1 MLMTNYKFTLKR
13 SPVDQRD
20 FLLSSVYPADVTLP
34 ATYDLRSS
42 MPPIRDQGNQGS
54 CSAQTASEMKEW
66 QERVD
71 VGYTGYF
78 SPQFIYNLR
87 ENYEEEGMTPR
98 DTMKILNK
106 VGIVYEKD
114 YPYGKIERLDPSTM
128 SSELLE
134 EAAKYQI
141 IGYARVDLLNG
152 LKKALFA
159 NGPCY
164 IAFPVYNPEKWEF
177 WKPDFT
183 GQNMLGGHAVSVAGW
198 LKDSFIIR
206 NHWSAAWGDRGYTYL
221 KYSDWGS
228 QWEAWT
234 TIDADSNSESLD
246 KKAAS
251 ARCTK
256 GFFERLFHKN
266 LHK

>member
-13 SPVDQRD
+13 SPTDHRD
-20 FLLSSVYPADVTLP
+20 LLLSSVYPADVKLP
-34 ATYDLRSS
+34 TVYDLRSG
-42 MPPIRDQGNQGS
+42 MTPIRDQGTQGS

-71 VGYTGYF
+71 IGYEGYF

-87 ENYEEEGMTPR
+87 ENYEEEGMSPR

-106 VGIVYEKD
+106 IGIVYEKD

-128 SSELLE
+128 SPELLD

-141 IGYARVDLLNG
+141 IGYARIDLLDG

-177 WKPDFT
+177 WKPDYA
-183 GQNMLGGHAVSVAGW
+183 GQEALGGHAVSVAGW

-206 NHWSAAWGDRGYTYL
+206 NHWSAQWADKGYTYL
-221 KYSDWGS
+221 KFVDWGA

-234 TIDADSNSESLD
+234 TIDADSNPENLD
-246 KKAAS
+246 KKVAAVS
-251 ARCTK
+251 CTK
-256 GFFERLFHKN
+256 GFFAKLFHKN
-266 LHK
+266 LQK